1 MDAGRSGVMA
11 AVAAFSLWGVLP
23 LFWKTLGFL
32 TPGGIVAQRT
42 LWSLLLLLAMTL
54 GLREWPALRGAL
66 RSPRLLAWH
75 GLSGALL
82 ASNWLLYIWAT
93 LNDRIIEGALG
104 YYLNPFFN
112 LLFGV
117 IWFGE
122 RHSTMRLWAIGLAL
136 AGVAIQIPAVG
147 GFPWVAVTLAVTF
160 SLYAVVR
167 KVSPLESRAGLTLE
181 TCLMAPFALVWL
193 MFAMPSASVA
203 FGGGL
208 GNGLLVAASGLA
220 TLLPL
225 WFFGHA
231 ARNIRLATLGM
242 LQFIGPSLQLVIGRA
257 VYGEPLD
264 PGRLVSF
271 ALIWLAIALYAADAL
286 RRPVNPLAGRACGG

>member
-1 MDAGRSGVMA
+1 MDARRTGVMT

-23 LFWKTLGFL
+23 LFWKSLGFL
-32 TPGGIVAQRT
+32 SADVIVAQRT
-42 LWSLLLLLAMTL
+42 IWSLVMLLMMSVWFREGRVLLNAM
-54 GLREWPALRGAL
+54 
-66 RSPRLLAWH
+66 RSTRTLAWH
-75 GLSGALL
+75 ALSGALL

-112 LLFGV
+112 MLFGAL
-117 IWFGE
+117 WFGE
-122 RHSTMRLWAIGLAL
+122 RHTPMRLWAIGLAL
-136 AGVAIQIPAVG
+136 AGVAIQIPAAG

-181 TCLMAPFALVWL
+181 TCLMAPFAMVWL
-193 MFAMPSASVA
+193 LHAMPSASAA
-203 FGGGL
+203 FGGSM
-208 GNGLLVAASGLA
+208 GNGLLVAGSGLA

-225 WFFGHA
+225 LCFGHA

-242 LQFIGPSLQLVIGRA
+242 LQFIGPSLQLLIGRA

-264 PGRLVSF
+264 AGRLLSF
-271 ALIWLAIALYAADAL
+271 ALIWLAIAVYAIDAA
-286 RRPVNPLAGRACGG
+286 RHPVNPLAHRVRRG